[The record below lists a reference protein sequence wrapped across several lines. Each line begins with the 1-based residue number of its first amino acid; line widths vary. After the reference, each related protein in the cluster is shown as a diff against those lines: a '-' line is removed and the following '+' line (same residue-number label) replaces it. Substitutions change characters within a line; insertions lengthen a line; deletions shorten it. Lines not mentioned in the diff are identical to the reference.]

1 MTTSPSSDEI
11 KTAVI
16 NLVRDRDLQI
26 ITMKSVR
33 QELELHLS
41 LEPGS
46 FFARRDEIKDIVTAA
61 IQYLTSSDSP
71 DITANSQPRP
81 LLWLPGT
88 VNIDDQ
94 THSKIAFSAGDGA
107 LASFSLD
114 FCLSVTEKKPLYLE
128 DEKRPCKILSHCNGT
143 KGFRI
148 EVQEE
153 LITLVLVCDN
163 AKTEVS
169 TALDWEARLGNFFRI
184 SVMVRSSKEQQRAEL
199 HVDKTLRSER
209 KVAQGNRY
217 VECEHRFLLL
227 GCPELGIELRDIQL
241 FSGAVSLEDVESA
254 NCAEVTNQHVKSL
267 TSSLWNDRSFT
278 DCEILS
284 DDGTRWPVHR
294 SILGA
299 CSPVFRRMFET
310 GMKESQPMP
319 VIQIKDAA
327 SEDVEAFLHFLYD
340 GELPDR
346 ETTHD
351 TSTWLMSGALELADM
366 YDVQDLVNLICARV
380 EGSISP
386 QNVGQVITFLKKRKA
401 TPAIGNALK
410 RVRQQIHNDIDLVD
424 SLIDNT

>member
-1 MTTSPSSDEI
+1 MTTSPSSDAI

-46 FFARRDEIKDIVTAA
+46 LFARRDEIADIVAA
-61 IQYLTSSDSP
+61 
-71 DITANSQPRP
+71 
-81 LLWLPGT
+81 
-88 VNIDDQ
+88 VKIDDQ
-94 THSKIAFSAGDGA
+94 THSKIAFCAGDGA

-148 EVQEE
+148 ELQEE

-169 TALDWEARLGNFFRI
+169 TALDWKTRMGNFFRI
-184 SVMVRSSKEQQRAEL
+184 SVMVHSSKDLQWAEL
-199 HVDKTLRSER
+199 HVDKTLRLEKR
-209 KVAQGNRY
+209 VAQGSRY
-217 VECEHRFLLL
+217 VECSEHRFLLL

-254 NCAEVTNQHVKSL
+254 NWAEVTNQHVKSL

-278 DCEILS
+278 DCEIVS

-294 SILGA
+294 SVLGA

-319 VIQIKDAA
+319 VIQMKDAA
-327 SEDVEAFLHFLYD
+327 SEDVEAFLHFLYV

-346 ETTHD
+346 ETKHD

-366 YDVQDLVNLICARV
+366 YDVQDLVNLLCARV
-380 EGSISP
+380 EGSLSP
-386 QNVGQVITFLKKRKA
+386 KNVGQVITFLKKRKA

-410 RVRQQIHNDIDLVD
+410 RVRQQIHNDKDLVD
-424 SLIDNT
+424 SLIDTT